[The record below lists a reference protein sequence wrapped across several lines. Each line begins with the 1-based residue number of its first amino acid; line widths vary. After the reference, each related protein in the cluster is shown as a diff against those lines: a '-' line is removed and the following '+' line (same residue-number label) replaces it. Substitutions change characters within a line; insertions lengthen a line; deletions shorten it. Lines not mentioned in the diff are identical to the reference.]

1 MLAFWNLL
9 FGIWNLEFGIW
20 NLLLG
25 AWNFKKIGEK
35 SNLCVIHKKV
45 RLSIQ
50 ALLWTIDYQLWTKYE
65 RTR

>member
-1 MLAFWNLL
+1 MKFLFWNLL
-9 FGIWNLEFGIW
+9 FGIWNFQ
-20 NLLLG
+20 
-25 AWNFKKIGEK
+25 KIGEK
-35 SNLCVIHKKV
+35 SNLCVIDTKV